1 MNTAEA
7 AEGKGTG
14 MELQGKIVL
23 ITGGASGIGREAAFL
38 MGGQGAEII
47 IADIQE
53 KAGEAAVGAIKASGA
68 VARFVKYDALDV
80 SQVRRL
86 VGEVAAAAGRID
98 VLVNCAGICPLAKVP
113 DLQIDEWDRVMA
125 VNLTSTFVACQEAL
139 RHMCAAGSG
148 KIVNLASA
156 AGKSGGAAVGAHYA
170 ASKAGV
176 ICLTKSLAVYGAPF
190 GVNVNCVSPGP
201 TETPMTDAWGEAINA
216 SMAGKIPLKRYA
228 RPAEV
233 AEAILFLAS
242 DRAAY
247 ITGETLDVNGGLI
260 MD

>member
-1 MNTAEA
+1 MKDT
-7 AEGKGTG
+7 EGKETD
-14 MELQGKIVL
+14 MELQSKVVL
-23 ITGGASGIGREAAFL
+23 ITGGASGIGRETAFL
-38 MGGQGAEII
+38 MGAQGADVV

-53 KAGEAAVGAIKASGA
+53 KAAEAAIAALKASGA
-68 VARFVKYDALDV
+68 SARFLKYDALDTA
-80 SQVRRL
+80 QVRGL
-86 VGEVAAAAGRID
+86 VDSVISTFGRID

-113 DLQIDEWDRVMA
+113 DLAVEEWDRVMA
-125 VNLTSTFVACQEAL
+125 VNLTSTFVASQEAL
-139 RHMCAAGSG
+139 KHMCAAKSG

-176 ICLTKSLAVYGAPF
+176 ICLTKTLAVYGAPF
-190 GVNVNCVSPGP
+190 GINVNCVSPGP
-201 TETPMTDAWGEAINA
+201 TETPMTDAWGETINI

-228 RPAEV
+228 RPEEV

-242 DRAAY
+242 DRASY
-247 ITGETLDVNGGLI
+247 ITGEILDVNGGLI